1 MINSIFIFW
10 REPLKV
16 YLTTFCWNVCQ
27 EWQFLNVYNVYLLY
41 IYYFCDIL
49 FFNNDDCRFLI
60 YVKVK
65 NLKTWRS
72 KVSMRLKSSKPL
84 KTLEWKR
91 FRILTDSRINSIINE
106 KISSKCKK
114 KTCWILEDKPIKFTE
129 GEFQKVKNLKLRR
142 IRVLTY

>member
-1 MINSIFIFW
+1 MIFW

-106 KISSKCKK
+106 KMSSKCKK
-114 KTCWILEDKPIKFTE
+114 KPVESWRINPL
-129 GEFQKVKNLKLRR
+129 NLRR
-142 IRVLTY
+142 ESSKRLKILN